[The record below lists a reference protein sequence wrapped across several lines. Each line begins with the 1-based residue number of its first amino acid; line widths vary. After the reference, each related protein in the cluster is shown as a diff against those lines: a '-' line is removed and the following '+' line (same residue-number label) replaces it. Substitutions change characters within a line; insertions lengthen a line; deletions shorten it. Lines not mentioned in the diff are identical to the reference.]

1 VVTRA
6 TVGRK
11 GILLVAA
18 AGVLTAGIR
27 LRHDLIISDVCPDIL
42 GFIPVCGIVLVSHV
56 AVLGYG
62 ALLPRAPWALFYVGG
77 LPAVA
82 LPVLGSLGELRSPN
96 LCGSTVYDSVP
107 DCFILAS
114 LAVLLVVFFVWTRT
128 EQRT

>member
-1 VVTRA
+1 MVTRA

-27 LRHDLIISDVCPDIL
+27 LRHDLSISDVCPDIL

-82 LPVLGSLGELRSPN
+82 GGRAGRVE
-96 LCGSTVYDSVP
+96 
-107 DCFILAS
+107 
-114 LAVLLVVFFVWTRT
+114 
-128 EQRT
+128 